1 MVSKIH
7 FGLRTLLVHLTSPHY
22 WGKVILKRK
31 ANAAGVAT
39 SALPEAAWDEIT
51 SRLIVIVRS
60 QAWAPSTARDLNWR
74 ANLCRL
80 CSSEAKE
87 LASVIKTRSTRSRN
101 DPIVQILARHRVIA
115 VNAKIIDLN
124 QFRGRKSPIVID
136 G

>member
-7 FGLRTLLVHLTSPHY
+7 FGVRTLLVRLTSPHY

-39 SALPEAAWDEIT
+39 STLPEAAWDEIT
-51 SRLIVIVRS
+51 SRLIVIARS

-74 ANLCRL
+74 ASLYRL

-87 LASVIKTRSTRSRN
+87 LASVIETRSARSRH
-101 DPIVQILARHRVIA
+101 DPIFQILARHRVIA
-115 VNAKIIDLN
+115 VNAKIIALN
-124 QFRGRKSPIVID
+124 QFRDRQSPMAVD
-136 G
+136 R